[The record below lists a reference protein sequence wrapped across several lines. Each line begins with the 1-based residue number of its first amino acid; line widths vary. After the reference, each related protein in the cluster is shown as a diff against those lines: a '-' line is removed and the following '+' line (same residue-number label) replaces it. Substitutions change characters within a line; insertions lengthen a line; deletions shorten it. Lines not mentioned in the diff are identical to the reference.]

1 MVFFNLQYFDYLFV
15 HYSKDNRFVLIMNN
29 TLCSDYRFRMWGGC
43 SGGAEGGGV
52 SCKHVPR
59 DCELPTYL
67 IVVGLA
73 DKRFPL
79 LLRSAPL
86 PLTGLI
92 SQTYRKNICNSRIY
106 IIDVLLL

>member
-1 MVFFNLQYFDYLFV
+1 M
-15 HYSKDNRFVLIMNN
+15 
-29 TLCSDYRFRMWGGC
+29 GG
-43 SGGAEGGGV
+43 GGGV

-79 LLRSAPL
+79 LLRSAPP

-92 SQTYRKNICNSRIY
+92 SQTYRKNISATAVFRRITLITQRKVNKNQFY
-106 IIDVLLL
+106 RVLIITDTSSSKGSVILK

>member
-1 MVFFNLQYFDYLFV
+1 M
-15 HYSKDNRFVLIMNN
+15 
-29 TLCSDYRFRMWGGC
+29 
-43 SGGAEGGGV
+43 

-79 LLRSAPL
+79 LLRSASP
-86 PLTGLI
+86 PPHTGLI
-92 SQTYRKNICNSRIY
+92 SQTYRKNIATAVFRRITL
-106 IIDVLLL
+106 IKQRKVNQNKFNRVLIVTVTSSKGSVILVTP

>member
-1 MVFFNLQYFDYLFV
+1 MVGW
-15 HYSKDNRFVLIMNN
+15 M
-29 TLCSDYRFRMWGGC
+29 
-43 SGGAEGGGV
+43 GGV

-79 LLRSAPL
+79 LLRSAPPSPVL
-86 PLTGLI
+86 
-92 SQTYRKNICNSRIY
+92 YRKHTIKISATAVFRRITLITQRKVNQNKFY
-106 IIDVLLL
+106 RVLIISDTSSKGSVSL